1 MHYTFTLYACIAT
14 TAASGVFYR
23 LLSALDHWI
32 WKSSTTH
39 EWNLVRELKVY
50 TFGPANLTS

>member
-14 TAASGVFYR
+14 TFGVIYR
-23 LLSALDHWI
+23 LLYGLDHWI